1 MLKKMEHN
9 CTYKLVDVEGF
20 GKVYG
25 ATRTNKE
32 LAKEIMK
39 RGGTIRPTEL
49 MIDSVTEWIFDDGTS
64 LMDSGIKSYCT
75 VINKE
80 EFQFFEKVTEGYSES
95 ESEGPDEIV
104 ADSIPE
110 IIIKINRRSD
120 IDVAI
125 GMLEK
130 LK

>member
-20 GKVYG
+20 NNVFG

-32 LAKEIMK
+32 LSKEIMK

-49 MIDSVTEWIFDDGTS
+49 MRGAVTEWIFDDGMP
-64 LMDSGIKSYCT
+64 LMDTNIKSYCS
-75 VINKE
+75 VINEE
-80 EFQFFEKVTEGYSES
+80 EFQFFEKVEEGYPES
-95 ESEGPDEIV
+95 EDLDGI

-110 IIIKINRRSD
+110 ITIKINRRSD

-125 GMLEK
+125 SMLEK

>member
-1 MLKKMEHN
+1 MTVKKMEVN

-20 GKVYG
+20 NNVFG
-25 ATRTNKE
+25 ASRTNKE
-32 LAKEIMK
+32 LSKEIMK

-49 MIDSVTEWIFDDGTS
+49 MKGAVTEWIFGDGMP
-64 LMDSGIKSYCT
+64 LMDTGIKSYCT

-80 EFQFFEKVTEGYSES
+80 EFQFFEKVQEGYPES
-95 ESEGPDEIV
+95 EDLDGI

-110 IIIKINRRSD
+110 ITIKINRRSD
-120 IDVAI
+120 IDAAI
-125 GMLEK
+125 AMLEK

>member
-1 MLKKMEHN
+1 MTLKKMELN
-9 CTYKLVDVEGF
+9 CTYRLVDVEGF
-20 GKVYG
+20 NNVFG

-32 LAKEIMK
+32 LSKEIMK

-49 MIDSVTEWIFDDGTS
+49 MKGAVTEWIFDDGMP
-64 LMDSGIKSYCT
+64 LMDTKIKSYCS

-80 EFQFFEKVTEGYSES
+80 EFQFFEKVAEGYPEVP
-95 ESEGPDEIV
+95 EDAED
-104 ADSIPE
+104 DSIPE

-125 GMLEK
+125 AMLEK

>member
-20 GKVYG
+20 NNVFG
-25 ATRTNKE
+25 ASRTNKE
-32 LAKEIMK
+32 LSKEIMK

-49 MIDSVTEWIFDDGTS
+49 TRGAVTEWIFDDGMP
-64 LMDSGIKSYCT
+64 LMDTNIKSYCS
-75 VINKE
+75 VINEE

-110 IIIKINRRSD
+110 ITIKINRRSD

-125 GMLEK
+125 SMLEK